1 MVDWSDIVWLIFGNG
16 IVDTLLGVA
25 IGILVTAK
33 FSVKFWKTWL
43 MSKDAD
49 TYIDRV
55 AGRAAD
61 QVAAK
66 LESRLTAFEERLSA
80 PVQLDLAPIVE
91 MVTASVVPRVTS
103 EIEGIRAW
111 LDGKIGWVRKV
122 GKQTGD
128 VIAEAV
134 GEGALEEA
142 GIDPDGA
149 SMMGSMENML
159 NDSEWCKKHPG
170 AAFGLRLLKKKFG
183 EGEGGEGITLQGR
196 KRSGKGLLRLRR

>member
-149 SMMGSMENML
+149 SLMGSMENML
-159 NDSEWCKKHPG
+159 N
-170 AAFGLRLLKKKFG
+170 
-183 EGEGGEGITLQGR
+183 
-196 KRSGKGLLRLRR
+196 

>member
-49 TYIDRV
+49 AYIDRV
-55 AGRAAD
+55 ADRAAD

-66 LESRLTAFEERLSA
+66 LEPRLTAFEERLSA
-80 PVQLDLAPIVE
+80 PVQIDLAPIVQ
-91 MVTASVVPRVTS
+91 MVSAEIVPKVKE
-103 EIEGIRAW
+103 EIERVRAVI
-111 LDGKIGWVRKV
+111 DGKIGWVRKV
-122 GKQTGD
+122 GKQTGE

-134 GEGALEEA
+134 GDGVLEEA
-142 GIDPDGA
+142 GIDPDG
-149 SMMGSMENML
+149 
-159 NDSEWCKKHPG
+159 
-170 AAFGLRLLKKKFG
+170 
-183 EGEGGEGITLQGR
+183 
-196 KRSGKGLLRLRR
+196 